1 MDIDT
6 ECTSSQARLQVEPDY
21 VMMNIEPELG
31 DGVSTSEAGDKQNE
45 VPTEVAEEAGD
56 LHSSSEQPQSR
67 PEPPETN
74 SEAEPVEASEEDE
87 KAEEAAG
94 GENVQSSEERT
105 GRDR

>member
-56 LHSSSEQPQSR
+56 LHSSSEQPPSR

-87 KAEEAAG
+87 KAEAAG